1 MPLAPPVGVVIVNHN
16 NSAFVERAI
25 ASVERQT
32 ARDLRVVVVDDASTD
47 ASEAVI
53 RRYLAELDDP
63 RFSFIGL
70 ETNVG
75 QTAALARGLASL
87 DTPFVAI
94 LDSDDVWYETFVA
107 RHLEVQLNSDFP
119 VALTY
124 SDSHLIDGDDRLLA
138 GTAWW
143 FDSSEPGHWDGR
155 DIDANLRPVF
165 DPASGTMSWPAR
177 PRVTFHPQWSIDGAT
192 NTMSGMMFRRAF
204 VDLVLVPPSER
215 LRLYADFY
223 LSTFACLLTGAIAIH
238 QPLYAY
244 RMHGANKHSNAV
256 VLGGTYNSSTRE
268 WGPIRDYVLQMI
280 QEVLAREAAAI
291 RAAFGMQRHA
301 EAEALLAGAVDKIAG
316 RGTAA
321 TRSPQWLAE
330 LAAGLI
336 GGGLARLGLRS
347 RS

>member
-1 MPLAPPVGVVIVNHN
+1 MPLAPPVGVVVINHN

-25 ASVERQT
+25 ASVQRQT
-32 ARDLRVVVVDDASTD
+32 VRDLRVVVVDDASTD
-47 ASEAVI
+47 GSEAVI
-53 RRYLAELDDP
+53 RRALADLEDS
-63 RFSFIGL
+63 RFTFVRL
-70 ETNVG
+70 ETNIG
-75 QTAALARGLASL
+75 QTAALARGLAFL
-87 DTPFVAI
+87 DTPFVAV

-107 RHLEVQLNSDFP
+107 RHLECQLNSDFP
-119 VALTY
+119 VGLTY

-143 FDSSEPGHWDGR
+143 FDSSEPGHWAGR

-165 DPASGTMSWPAR
+165 DPATGTLNWPAR

-204 VDLVLVPPSER
+204 IDLVLVPPSEQ
-215 LRLYADFY
+215 LRLYADYY
-223 LSTFACLLTGAIAIH
+223 LSTFAGLLTGAIAIH

-244 RMHGANKHSNAV
+244 RMHGANKHSNAT

-268 WGPIRDYVLQMI
+268 WGPIRDYVLLLV
-280 QEVLAREAAAI
+280 QEVLAREAPAI
-291 RAAFGMQRHA
+291 RAAFGVQRHA
-301 EAEALLAGAVDKIAG
+301 EAEALLAGAVDKAAG
-316 RGTAA
+316 RRTGGA
-321 TRSPQWLAE
+321 RSSPWLGE

-336 GGGLARLGLRS
+336 GMGLARLGLRG